1 MFGSRAN
8 RIGRFTATTADTH
21 KALAVTKTVLKPRAG
36 FIARTVMFCR
46 LTLDPRNAAICDY
59 RCGDKAV
66 VGQLDRLDFGDLK
79 RSRSLG
85 LSPLAGQSIV
95 ERKDTVL
102 LEYLAQ
108 CRMAA
113 VQQHAR
119 VAFRDAE
126 NVGDLRVV

>member
-1 MFGSRAN
+1 M
-8 RIGRFTATTADTH
+8 
-21 KALAVTKTVLKPRAG
+21 TKTVLKPRAG

-46 LTLDPRNAAICDY
+46 ILGRRDLRLIDVAI
-59 RCGDKAV
+59 KHV